1 MIKCLNVWNLNVI
14 EILLELPEI
23 CKASEGKIRRLF
35 LIIFKSP

>member
-1 MIKCLNVWNLNVI
+1 
-14 EILLELPEI
+14 LLEFPEI